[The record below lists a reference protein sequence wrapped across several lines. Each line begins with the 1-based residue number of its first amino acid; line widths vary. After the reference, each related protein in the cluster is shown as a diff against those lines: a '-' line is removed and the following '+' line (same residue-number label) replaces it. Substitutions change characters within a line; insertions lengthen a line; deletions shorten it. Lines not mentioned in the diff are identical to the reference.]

1 MGDLCEIILAH
12 GSLFDG
18 EWTVV
23 GCHNIQG
30 VTVAE
35 ESETAGH
42 IHYSS
47 SRKKPETLASFIAFN
62 VINCSVFLTFPAGS
76 LGNLE
81 WWGPGVEGAR

>member
-1 MGDLCEIILAH
+1 MGDLCEVILAH

-23 GCHNIQG
+23 GRHNIQG

-35 ESETAGH
+35 ESETEGC

-47 SRKKPETLASFIAFN
+47 SGKKPETLTSIIAFN
-62 VINCSVFLTFPAGS
+62 VISCSVFLTFPAGS

-81 WWGPGVEGAR
+81 CWGPGVEEAR